1 MFTEAQH
8 FHERNRVLAK
18 QAKAQPATLA
28 DGTIGVVLYWDKYPL
43 TMTDHE
49 AIRVATLIADT
60 VEANRARQ

>member
-60 VEANRARQ
+60 VEANRARR

>member
-8 FHERNRVLAK
+8 FHERNRALAK

-28 DGTIGVVLYWDKYPL
+28 DGTTGVVLYWDKYPL
-43 TMTDHE
+43 TMTNHE

>member
-8 FHERNRVLAK
+8 FHDRNRVLAK

-60 VEANRARQ
+60 VEENRDRR

>member
-1 MFTEAQH
+1 MFTEADH

-28 DGTIGVVLYWDKYPL
+28 DGTTGVVLYWDKYPL
-43 TMTDHE
+43 TMTDTE

-60 VEANRARQ
+60 VEANRDRR

>member
-28 DGTIGVVLYWDKYPL
+28 DGTTGVVLYWDKYPL
-43 TMTDHE
+43 TMTDTE

-60 VEANRARQ
+60 VEANRDRR